1 MPGPARA
8 RRRTLT
14 PEPGEAPHSQ
24 LGQRGANL
32 WPGAR
37 RSWGGG
43 SASRI
48 PVLRAAA
55 RASVGSAG
63 ESGSAPGLDSPPR
76 EARVGEGGALGPPP
90 PPAPIPARPAWR
102 QEERGDAR
110 ALPKSHCVPQPRGPE
125 GLGPWALLPPSAAPA
140 VSTSVHSVPA
150 SNPLSL
156 GAPWVLG
163 EWSQSSLLSR
173 RATSQGRPWVVWC
186 ATRVC

>member
-14 PEPGEAPHSQ
+14 PGPGEAPHSQ

-32 WPGAR
+32 WPGAQ

-90 PPAPIPARPAWR
+90 PPRPR
-102 QEERGDAR
+102 SRR
-110 ALPKSHCVPQPRGPE
+110 APRGGRRGGGTLALLLKVSASRSPE
-125 GLGPWALLPPSAAPA
+125 DPRASDPGRCCRHPQLPPSLLL
-140 VSTSVHSVPA
+140 STLPA

-186 ATRVC
+186 AAPLC

>member
-14 PEPGEAPHSQ
+14 PGPGEAPHSQ

-32 WPGAR
+32 WPGAQ

-90 PPAPIPARPAWR
+90 PPAPDPGAPRVEAGGAGGRSRSSSKSLRPAAQR
-102 QEERGDAR
+102 T
-110 ALPKSHCVPQPRGPE
+110 RGPR
-125 GLGPWALLPPSAAPA
+125 
-140 VSTSVHSVPA
+140 T
-150 SNPLSL
+150 L
-156 GAPWVLG
+156 GAAAATR
-163 EWSQSSLLSR
+163 SSR
-173 RATSQGRPWVVWC
+173 RLYFCPLYRLPTRCLLGRPGSSGSGLKVPC
-186 ATRVC
+186 CPEEPPAKAGPG